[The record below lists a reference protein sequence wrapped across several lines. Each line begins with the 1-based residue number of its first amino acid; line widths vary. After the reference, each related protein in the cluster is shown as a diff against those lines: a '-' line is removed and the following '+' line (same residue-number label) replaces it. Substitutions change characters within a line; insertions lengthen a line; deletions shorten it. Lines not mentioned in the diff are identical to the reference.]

1 MTRNYK
7 SRTVKLEDV
16 HDFSLRK
23 YCEQRGCDVSTF
35 IREAILEKMNSNHVS
50 NIAGK
55 NKIEYRPKTDSFI
68 WKIELDSGEEQ
79 IVLENLSPD
88 FVQDLQKQLSF
99 ELHKRAESL
108 SKKKKS
114 FLLKQKEE

>member
-88 FVQDLQKQLSF
+88 FVQDLQK
-99 ELHKRAESL
+99 RAESL

-114 FLLKQKEE
+114 SVAVPKRLVQ